1 MFPNLFHL
9 SLTEE
14 GLIALSVRSNENRS
28 DQYFFTKEDIL
39 PALDDDPMDGE
50 WSGSEVFWLKR
61 RQAQGLVRIK
71 TQGHTV
77 QWVVGRQAIEIL
89 NAQLKALCE
98 EATEGLER
106 PETVVIHS
114 DFKKPI
120 ERHMLSSEEL
130 LREIR
135 TILREELH
143 KCILALEAPSV
154 LRRMDEEKQS
164 KQKTI
169 IKPQDTFIPSRL
181 ADGLEGTMSIQGSE
195 HKSLN
200 ALEAA
205 KKLKEIKK

>member
-1 MFPNLFHL
+1 MFPNLFHIA
-9 SLTEE
+9 LTEE
-14 GLIALSVRSNENRS
+14 GFISFSVRSNENRS

-39 PALDDDPMDGE
+39 PALDDDPTDGE
-50 WSGSEVFWLKR
+50 WSGSEVFSMKR
-61 RQAQGLVRIK
+61 QPNKGAVRIYS
-71 TQGHTV
+71 QGHTV
-77 QWVVGRQAIEIL
+77 QWLVGRQEIEIL

-98 EATEGLER
+98 EATVGLER

-114 DFKKPI
+114 DFKKVTN
-120 ERHMLSSEEL
+120 RDMLSSNEM

-135 TILREELH
+135 TIIREELN

-154 LRRMDEEKQS
+154 LRKMDEEKQS

-169 IKPQDTFIPSRL
+169 IKPQETFIPSHL